1 LAFRP
6 ILLAIAKGP
15 RVTFEELCH
24 YFELVRSRFNQAQT
38 LEEKQHLIAISQQII
53 KRVDAQITQ
62 RTRTLPKP

>member
-1 LAFRP
+1 
-6 ILLAIAKGP
+6 
-15 RVTFEELCH
+15 VTFEELCH
-24 YFELVRSRFNQAQT
+24 YFELVRSRFNEAQT